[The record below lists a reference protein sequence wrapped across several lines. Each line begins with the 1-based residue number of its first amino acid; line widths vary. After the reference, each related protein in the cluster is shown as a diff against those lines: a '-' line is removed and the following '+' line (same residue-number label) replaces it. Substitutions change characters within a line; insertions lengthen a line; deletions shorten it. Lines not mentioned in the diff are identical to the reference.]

1 MTTDT
6 RTLDGIALAQLAR
19 RVALEL
25 LELQDAMLE
34 TYATGGLANVT
45 SAPSVAAVI
54 GPAVAVEIAATSAR
68 LRLFAD
74 QVQWQYDS
82 RQLAEPIR

>member
-1 MTTDT
+1 MST
-6 RTLDGIALAQLAR
+6 DGITLAQRAR

-34 TYATGGLANVT
+34 TYALGGLANVT
-45 SAPSVAAVI
+45 TRPSVAAVL
-54 GPAVAVEIAATSAR
+54 GPAVALELAATSAR

-82 RQLAEPIR
+82 WALAEPIR